1 MKRVAILCGGPGSEH
16 EISCLSAGG
25 VLSAIDRHQYQ
36 PHLIG
41 ITREGRWLSLPLDY
55 PLTLNNGNLP
65 SITGDFPEVARASD
79 GLSVAG
85 ENLLI
90 DLIFPVLHGTY
101 GEDGQ
106 LQSDLNQIGIAYVG
120 SGVVASEQAMDKS
133 EAKALFSA
141 AGLTIAPG
149 ITVTEFEWSKDPES
163 VIQSI
168 APLGLPLF
176 VKASRGG
183 SSRGTVKVKQ
193 LSEIASA
200 MKEALTFDSKVLI
213 ESAIDGAEVEC
224 AVLEIDGQ
232 AQASIPGKVWIDS
245 QYEFYDF
252 QAKYL
257 DGATRIDIPAPF
269 DLEIIEKIKEYALV
283 AFKAIGARG
292 LSRVDFFVTQDGEII
307 INEIN
312 TMPGFTRTSAYPKM
326 WQAAGIEYSEVISHL
341 LKGATGAH

>member
-25 VLSAIDRHQYQ
+25 VLSAINRGEYE
-36 PHLIG
+36 PILIG
-41 ITREGRWLSLPLDY
+41 ISRQGDWIVLPLDY
-55 PLTLNNGNLP
+55 PLSLENGTLP
-65 SITGDFPEVARASD
+65 SVSGNYPEVTRGKNGITVD
-79 GLSVAG
+79 GAQLVV
-85 ENLLI
+85 
-90 DLIFPVLHGTY
+90 DVIFPVLHGTY

-106 LQSDLNQIGIAYVG
+106 LQSDLDQLGIPYVG
-120 SGVVASEQAMDKS
+120 SGTVASEQAMDKS
-133 EAKALFSA
+133 DAKSFFSS
-141 AGLTIAPG
+141 AGIAIAPS
-149 ITVTEFEWSKDPES
+149 ITVTENEWRRSPS
-163 VIQSI
+163 TVTQSI
-168 APLGLPLF
+168 EPLGMPLF

-193 LSEIASA
+193 LNTFAAA
-200 MKEALTFDSKVLI
+200 MDEALSFDSKVLI

-224 AVLEIDGQ
+224 AVLEIDGTP
-232 AQASIPGKVWIDS
+232 QASIPGKVWIDP
-245 QYEFYDF
+245 QYEFYDY

-269 DLEIIEKIKEYALV
+269 SAEIIEKIQSYALT

-292 LSRVDFFVTQDGEII
+292 LARVDFFVTHDGEII

-326 WQAAGIEYSEVISHL
+326 WQATGIGYSEVITHL
-341 LKGATGAH
+341 LQSALAR

>member
-25 VLSAIDRHQYQ
+25 VLSAINRGEYE
-36 PHLIG
+36 PILIG
-41 ITREGRWLSLPLDY
+41 ISRQGDWMVLPLDY
-55 PLTLNNGNLP
+55 PLSLDNGTLP
-65 SITGDFPEVARASD
+65 SVSGNYPEVTRGKNGITVD
-79 GLSVAG
+79 GAQLVV
-85 ENLLI
+85 
-90 DLIFPVLHGTY
+90 DVIFPVLHGTY

-106 LQSDLNQIGIAYVG
+106 LQSDLDQLGIPYVG
-120 SGVVASEQAMDKS
+120 SGTVASEQAMDKS
-133 EAKALFSA
+133 DAKSFFSS
-141 AGLTIAPG
+141 AGIAIAPS
-149 ITVTEFEWSKDPES
+149 ITVTENEWRRSPS
-163 VIQSI
+163 TVTQSI
-168 APLGLPLF
+168 EPLGMPLF

-193 LSEIASA
+193 LNTFAAA
-200 MKEALTFDSKVLI
+200 MDEALSFDSKVLI

-224 AVLEIDGQ
+224 AVLEIDGTP
-232 AQASIPGKVWIDS
+232 QASIPGKVWIDP
-245 QYEFYDF
+245 QYEFYDY

-269 DLEIIEKIKEYALV
+269 SAEIIEKIQSYALT

-292 LSRVDFFVTQDGEII
+292 LARVDFFVTHDGEII

-326 WQAAGIEYSEVISHL
+326 WQATGIGYSEVITHL
-341 LKGATGAH
+341 LQSALAR

>member
-25 VLSAIDRHQYQ
+25 VLSAINRGEYE
-36 PHLIG
+36 PILIG
-41 ITREGRWLSLPLDY
+41 ISRQGDWMVLPLDY
-55 PLTLNNGNLP
+55 PLSLDNGTLP
-65 SITGDFPEVARASD
+65 SVSGNYPEVTRGKNGITVD
-79 GLSVAG
+79 GAQLVV
-85 ENLLI
+85 
-90 DLIFPVLHGTY
+90 DVIFPVLHGTY

-106 LQSDLNQIGIAYVG
+106 LQSDLDQLGIPYVG
-120 SGVVASEQAMDKS
+120 SGTVASEQAMDKS
-133 EAKALFSA
+133 DAKSFFSS
-141 AGLTIAPG
+141 AGIAIAPS
-149 ITVTEFEWSKDPES
+149 ITVTENEWRRSPS
-163 VIQSI
+163 TVTQSI
-168 APLGLPLF
+168 EPLGMPLF

-193 LSEIASA
+193 LNSFAAA
-200 MKEALTFDSKVLI
+200 MNEALSFDSKVLI

-224 AVLEIDGQ
+224 AVLEIDGTP
-232 AQASIPGKVWIDS
+232 QASIPGKVWIDP
-245 QYEFYDF
+245 QYEFYDY

-269 DLEIIEKIKEYALV
+269 SAEIIEKIQSYALT

-292 LSRVDFFVTQDGEII
+292 LARVDFFVTHDGEII

-326 WQAAGIEYSEVISHL
+326 WQATGIGYSEVITHL
-341 LKGATGAH
+341 LQSALAR